1 MCHARPLSSPL
12 HWCGLPADICHC
24 RTALAGADGRAVPR
38 THAKGMLALLL
49 PLILWFVLGSRLVTG
64 ADLEVEQPR
73 ANATAM
79 VHGAIVA
86 AAVGAVLPQGSS
98 ALRMPWEVGGFDQ
111 SGSSRSARAST
122 VGYSMAL
129 LFGARGYIR
138 VLEVRGH
145 VAAPYPSPNRGI
157 RPACALPIP
166 QASAAVIGAPS
177 IGPPPP

>member
-12 HWCGLPADICHC
+12 HWCGLPADICHR

-79 VHGAIVA
+79 VHGAIAA
-86 AAVGAVLPQGSS
+86 AAVGAQRSSVLPQGST
-98 ALRMPWEVGGFDQ
+98 ALRMPWDVGGFDQ
-111 SGSSRSARAST
+111 SGSSRSARASP

-129 LFGARGYIR
+129 LFGTRGYTR

-145 VAAPYPSPNRGI
+145 LAAQYPSPPRGI
-157 RPACALPIP
+157 RPACACRFRRP
-166 QASAAVIGAPS
+166 QLQ
-177 IGPPPP
+177 